1 MADPRRAGGWMVP
14 AGIVVFVLGVVFFL
28 QGVGELG
35 GSVMSDSTTW
45 AVLGPVIAIFG
56 IGLVAR
62 GLRRR

>member
-1 MADPRRAGGWMVP
+1 MVP
-14 AGIVVFVLGVVFFL
+14 VGLVVFVLGVVFFL

-35 GSVMSDSTTW
+35 GSFMSNSTVW

-56 IGLVAR
+56 VGLVAR